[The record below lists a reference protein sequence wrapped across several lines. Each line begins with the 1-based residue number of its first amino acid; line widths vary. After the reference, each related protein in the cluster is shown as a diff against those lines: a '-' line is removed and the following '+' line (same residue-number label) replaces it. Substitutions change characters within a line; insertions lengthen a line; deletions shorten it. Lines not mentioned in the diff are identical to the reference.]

1 MSERMNHNLIDAIL
15 ELKAK
20 EPFAPFRIVLS
31 SGHKYPIENGGN
43 LVEMRTE
50 FFYASPRK
58 DGFVFL
64 RKSQIAAV
72 EGINGRQAA
81 KRRT

>member
-1 MSERMNHNLIDAIL
+1 MNQNLVDAIL
-15 ELKAK
+15 DLKER
-20 EPFAPFRIVLS
+20 EPFTPFRIVLARGDKYLIE
-31 SGHKYPIENGGN
+31 SGVN

-58 DGFVFL
+58 DGFVFI

-72 EGINGRQAA
+72 EGTEKGSA
-81 KRRT
+81 RRRAS